1 MLIDIWPI
9 LSLGALAAQA
19 ARISFIPDAAQVM
32 LSDTNNINTDELDAA
47 SADEWD
53 CDIRSWVR
61 APDLAPG
68 QVHPAEARLAMNGTS
83 CGEIVRWEVGLRF
96 KERAIIK
103 LRSKAVDDFPTKPK
117 PAPYHFNHST
127 GHDYNDIFSV
137 DGGWTY
143 PDQGY
148 QAQME
153 EYAEAMRNESLW
165 NVQGVERVVFD
176 AIQELPLDMIDTRD
190 PVDEIRSF
198 YVHVP
203 NTNFPPINSDIWR
216 SMGAG
221 QDGQSI
227 NTETQ
232 MEYYHLLHLA
242 NGTVLDSPAG
252 RSGFLPR
259 PYPIA
264 PSGSRAPEEGVA
276 TPLAAQLKL
285 DSPRAIANET
295 DDDDSQWM
303 RPGRAVPL
311 CDKGKLAEFHL
322 EVNSDAKTGV
332 QGRNVTLDFSLT
344 RTGNGTE
351 YPTFFDLRYVVER
364 NLTWAYSFVHTE
376 EEYADLVM
384 PYRTNRRMSRPH
396 PLPVGSMLKAPSLKE
411 LERRRD
417 REAGHSMGIWYSSGG
432 RYPLNNGDVRY
443 DFEEKG
449 DLGREQYTFQLEIPI
464 AEDALP
470 TFTSTFES
478 FLSTFRV
485 SLHTTFLCENSTSD
499 FAVDEVSADESRYT
513 ERDAEW
519 SEFRLPPKTDES
531 KSRKSQRQGRSLN
544 HDGSIPFA
552 VRLMSEEAVVDMPV
566 HYLEPQALAPVL
578 SLDSKLVSDYPRV
591 GSNLREEDPTQ
602 LKKSRYA
609 DGIRGLSRSRT
620 MRNNGGLWMHAAR
633 LWQAAENKD
642 QKDV

>member
-1 MLIDIWPI
+1 MLIDIWPT

-19 ARISFIPDAAQVM
+19 ARISFLPDAAQVM
-32 LSDTNNINTDELDAA
+32 LSDTNNINTVELDAA

-68 QVHPAEARLAMNGTS
+68 QVHPAEARLAMNGSS

-103 LRSKAVDDFPTKPK
+103 LRSKTVDDFPTKPK
-117 PAPYHFNHST
+117 PAPYHFNRSM

-148 QAQME
+148 QAQMA
-153 EYAEAMRNESLW
+153 EYVS
-165 NVQGVERVVFD
+165 
-176 AIQELPLDMIDTRD
+176 
-190 PVDEIRSF
+190 
-198 YVHVP
+198 
-203 NTNFPPINSDIWR
+203 
-216 SMGAG
+216 
-221 QDGQSI
+221 QSI

-264 PSGSRAPEEGVA
+264 PSASRAPEESVA
-276 TPLAAQLKL
+276 TPLVAQIKL
-285 DSPRAIANET
+285 DSPRIVANET

-311 CDKGKLAEFHL
+311 CDKDNLAEFHL
-322 EVNSDAKTGV
+322 EVNSDAKAGV
-332 QGRNVTLDFSLT
+332 QGRNVTLNFSLT

-351 YPTFFDLRYVVER
+351 YPTFLDLRYVVER
-364 NLTWAYSFVHTE
+364 NLTWAYNFVHTE

-384 PYRTNRRMSRPH
+384 PYRTNRRMPRPP

-417 REAGHSMGIWYSSGG
+417 REAGRSMGIWYSSGG

-443 DFEEKG
+443 DFEEKD
-449 DLGREQYTFQLEIPI
+449 DLGKDQYTFQLEIPI

-499 FAVDEVSADESRYT
+499 FAVDVVSPDEPQYT

-519 SEFRLPPKTDES
+519 SEFRLPRKTDES
-531 KSRKSQRQGRSLN
+531 KSRKSQRQGQSLN

-620 MRNNGGLWMHAAR
+620 MRNQGGLWMHAAR
-633 LWQAAENKD
+633 LWQAAENKG
-642 QKDV
+642 QKV

>member
-1 MLIDIWPI
+1 MLIDIWPT

-19 ARISFIPDAAQVM
+19 ARISFLPDAPQVM
-32 LSDTNNINTDELDAA
+32 LSDTNNINTVELDAA

-68 QVHPAEARLAMNGTS
+68 HVHPAEARLAMNGSS

-96 KERAIIK
+96 RERAIIK
-103 LRSKAVDDFPTKPK
+103 LRSKTVDDFPTKPK
-117 PAPYHFNHST
+117 PAPYHFNRSM

-148 QAQME
+148 QAQMA
-153 EYAEAMRNESLW
+153 EYVS
-165 NVQGVERVVFD
+165 
-176 AIQELPLDMIDTRD
+176 
-190 PVDEIRSF
+190 
-198 YVHVP
+198 
-203 NTNFPPINSDIWR
+203 
-216 SMGAG
+216 
-221 QDGQSI
+221 QSI

-264 PSGSRAPEEGVA
+264 PSASRASEEGVA
-276 TPLAAQLKL
+276 TSLAAQIKL
-285 DSPRAIANET
+285 DSPRIVANET

-311 CDKGKLAEFHL
+311 CDKGNLAEFHL

-351 YPTFFDLRYVVER
+351 YPTFLDLRYVVER
-364 NLTWAYSFVHTE
+364 NLTWAYNFVHTE

-384 PYRTNRRMSRPH
+384 PYRTSRRMSRPP

-417 REAGHSMGIWYSSGG
+417 RDAEHSMGIWYSSGG

-443 DFEEKG
+443 DFEEKD
-449 DLGREQYTFQLEIPI
+449 DLDKGQYTFQLEIPI

-485 SLHTTFLCENSTSD
+485 SLHTFFLCENSTSD
-499 FAVDEVSADESRYT
+499 FAVEEVSADEPQYT

-519 SEFRLPPKTDES
+519 SEFRLPPKTDEP

-566 HYLEPQALAPVL
+566 HYLEPQALAPIL

-620 MRNNGGLWMHAAR
+620 MRNQGGLWMHAAR
-633 LWQAAENKD
+633 LWQAAENKG

>member
-1 MLIDIWPI
+1 MLIDIWPT

-19 ARISFIPDAAQVM
+19 ARISFLPDAAQVM
-32 LSDTNNINTDELDAA
+32 LSDTNNINTVELDAA

-68 QVHPAEARLAMNGTS
+68 QVHPAEARLAMNGSS

-103 LRSKAVDDFPTKPK
+103 LRSKTVDDFPTKPK
-117 PAPYHFNHST
+117 PAPYHFNRT
-127 GHDYNDIFSV
+127 MGHDYNDIFSV
-137 DGGWTY
+137 DGGWPY

-148 QAQME
+148 QAQMA
-153 EYAEAMRNESLW
+153 EYVS
-165 NVQGVERVVFD
+165 
-176 AIQELPLDMIDTRD
+176 
-190 PVDEIRSF
+190 
-198 YVHVP
+198 
-203 NTNFPPINSDIWR
+203 
-216 SMGAG
+216 
-221 QDGQSI
+221 QSI

-232 MEYYHLLHLA
+232 IEYYHLLHLA

-264 PSGSRAPEEGVA
+264 PSASRAPEESVA
-276 TPLAAQLKL
+276 TPLVAQIKL
-285 DSPRAIANET
+285 DSPRIVANET

-311 CDKGKLAEFHL
+311 CDKGNLAEFHL
-322 EVNSDAKTGV
+322 EVNSDAKAGV

-351 YPTFFDLRYVVER
+351 YPTFLDLRYVVER
-364 NLTWAYSFVHTE
+364 NLTWAYNFVHTE

-384 PYRTNRRMSRPH
+384 PYRTNRRMPRPP

-417 REAGHSMGIWYSSGG
+417 REAGRSMGIWYSSGG

-443 DFEEKG
+443 DFEEKD
-449 DLGREQYTFQLEIPI
+449 DLGKDQYTFQLEIPI
-464 AEDALP
+464 AEDAFP

-499 FAVDEVSADESRYT
+499 FAVDVVSPDEPQYT

-519 SEFRLPPKTDES
+519 SEFRLPRKTDES
-531 KSRKSQRQGRSLN
+531 KSRKSQRQGQSLN

-620 MRNNGGLWMHAAR
+620 MRNQGGLWMHAAR
-633 LWQAAENKD
+633 LWQAAENKG
-642 QKDV
+642 QKV